1 MSRVALKGLITGL
14 ILQIAIGPIF
24 FLIVNI
30 TLQDTLLN
38 GLSAVVAV
46 TIVDYLYIALAIAGI
61 GKLLEKESVKTVL
74 GVISSIVLII
84 FGSYIIVKSLS
95 FATMNVKIDSNFSNI
110 SASFISAF
118 ILTIS
123 SPLTIVFWTSI
134 FTARAIEYSLSKKE
148 LLVFGL
154 SAGFA
159 TPVFLSISIVLV
171 TLLKSSISPLVVQLG
186 NRAVG
191 LLLIVYGITRLI
203 KNIKPKFRRNNS

>member
-1 MSRVALKGLITGL
+1 MRRVALKGLTTGL

-30 TLQDTLLN
+30 TLQKTLLN

-95 FATMNVKIDSNFSNI
+95 LVTMNVKIDSNFSDI

-148 LLVFGL
+148 LFVFGL
-154 SAGFA
+154 SAGIA

-203 KNIKPKFRRNNS
+203 KNVKPKFRRNNS